1 MRWRL
6 SKGRAGG
13 LRAKR
18 IWQAEEGLRETDQG
32 APMSER
38 AQASEFGRTPDRGGP
53 RRAPPLQA
61 AAQPAKRSPRSPL
74 GPAQAAL
81 VEARSPSIG
90 GAERPSPVGGQAATP
105 AWVVIDPGQIATFAL
120 PFNCSICRASSGVAT
135 ESPRPSASLRATVT

>member
-1 MRWRL
+1 MRSKL

-61 AAQPAKRSPRSPL
+61 AAQTAKLRSRPPL
-74 GPAQAAL
+74 GPA
-81 VEARSPSIG
+81 
-90 GAERPSPVGGQAATP
+90 AT
-105 AWVVIDPGQIATFAL
+105 
-120 PFNCSICRASSGVAT
+120 AS
-135 ESPRPSASLRATVT
+135 R